1 MRQVAVTLK
10 IIPNVIKSEPNIS
23 GIRKASKKAKEVVF
37 EFHEGATEATPMS
50 PAARSEILKALATEF
65 KGNPKQLKKYFKTL
79 EKERLK
85 TIPETDSELSS

>member
-1 MRQVAVTLK
+1 
-10 IIPNVIKSEPNIS
+10 
-23 GIRKASKKAKEVVF
+23 
-37 EFHEGATEATPMS
+37 MS

-65 KGNPKQLKKYFKTL
+65 EGNPKQLKKYFKTL